1 MWGGR
6 TATSESLNVW
16 WHLVG
21 SPAHEA
27 ANVGWWLGFVLLA
40 PRAQSFSGQNM
51 FLAGE
56 EAWIKWQFTA
66 VLRKYFLGDL
76 TLIYLLLLPKIAVN
90 FVLYSG
96 KCMEKMKAPAV
107 TSQVRK
113 KCWEVAIVLKRS
125 PWRLLLWTEQSNN
138 RQ

>member
-1 MWGGR
+1 MTFGI
-6 TATSESLNVW
+6 
-16 WHLVG
+16 
-21 SPAHEA
+21 PAHGA
-27 ANVGWWLGFVLLA
+27 ANAGWWLGFVLLV

-51 FLAGE
+51 SLAGE

-96 KCMEKMKAPAV
+96 KCMEEVMAPAV
-107 TSQVRK
+107 TSQVRN
-113 KCWEVAIVLKRS
+113 KC
-125 PWRLLLWTEQSNN
+125 
-138 RQ
+138 